1 VILEGRHLIAGAKKR
16 TTPLPFA
23 ELDIDEDDVAA
34 VAEVLRSGWV
44 MTGPKVCEFE
54 TEFARRLGA
63 KYAVATISGTAALH
77 LAFAAI
83 GLKPGDEVIVPT
95 MTFTATAE
103 AVHYC
108 GASVAL
114 VDVMADT
121 LCLDP
126 VAAARAITP
135 RTKAIV
141 PVHLG
146 GQIADMEAIIDL
158 ATQHGLIVIDDA
170 AHASPP
176 PPSAPPAGKLGH
188 LAAYSFRATKPIT
201 TVDGGMV
208 ITNDGVWASQIR
220 KMAHFGVDKS
230 SWERH
235 RGAQSWLYDVVS
247 PGFKYGMP
255 DTAAAMGLAQLRKA
269 DRMWERRQAIASSY
283 TTAFRDAPELQVPY
297 ASPEVAHSWYLYIL
311 RLKAER
317 LSIDRDRFIEELK
330 RRDITA
336 GVHFIPLHRLT
347 RHREM
352 YGLDDA
358 HFPVATHEFGRM
370 LSLPIFSKMSDADIE
385 DVVGAVLDVVHT
397 FRV

>member
-1 VILEGRHLIAGAKKR
+1 LIVNARRR
-16 TTPLPFA
+16 TAPLPFA

-34 VAEVLRSGWV
+34 VADVLRSGWV
-44 MTGPKVCEFE
+44 MTGAKVREFE
-54 TEFARRLGA
+54 GEFARRLGA
-63 KYAVATISGTAALH
+63 KHAVATISGTAALH
-77 LAFAAI
+77 LALVAV
-83 GLKPGDEVIVPT
+83 GLKAGDEVIVPT

-108 GASVAL
+108 GASV
-114 VDVMADT
+114 VVVEVMADT
-121 LCLDP
+121 LCIDP
-126 VAAARAITP
+126 AAIEKAITP
-135 RTKAIV
+135 RTRAII

-146 GQIADMEAIIDL
+146 GQIADMNAIMEL
-158 ATQHGLIVIDDA
+158 ASRHGLIVVDDA

-176 PPSAPPAGKLGH
+176 PPSAPPAGRLGH
-188 LAAYSFRATKPIT
+188 LASYSFRATKPIT

-208 ITNDGVWASQIR
+208 VTNDGAWAAQIR
-220 KMAHFGVDKS
+220 RMAHFGVDKS

-235 RGAQSWLYDVVS
+235 KGAQTWLYDVVS

-255 DTAAAMGLAQLRKA
+255 DTAAAMGLAQLQKA

-283 TTAFRDAPELQVPY
+283 TAAFRQAPELQVPY

-311 RLKAER
+311 RLNAER
-317 LSIDRDRFIEELK
+317 LRIGRDRFIAELK

-352 YGLDDA
+352 YGLDDVQ
-358 HFPVATHEFGRM
+358 FPVATHEFGRM